1 MLRALGA
8 LACLSLIFVAACGS
22 DKSSSNGSGG
32 GGGGGMSGTGGN
44 PGVGGKSAC
53 AEPPALGVRWV
64 GRVDGCDSRGARY
77 AWSGSG
83 FVGRF
88 QGTGLSVR
96 LLDTANQHTVL
107 IDGVLQPTLKT
118 QIADATYPLVSDLP
132 AGEHTFEV
140 YRRTEASF
148 GETIVASFSVTGG
161 ELLAPP
167 DAPARRIEV
176 VGDSITCGYGN
187 EGTLPC
193 AFSADTENHYL
204 SYGAITAR
212 DLGAELSTVAWS
224 GKGVVFNYNGDRNSP
239 LPTLYPLTSPTD
251 RDNTWSFAWQPDAV
265 IINLGTN
272 DYSTGK
278 NPTDAAFVEAYRGL
292 LERIRTVYPKAF
304 VISTLGPLLSGSA
317 LTTARQNIN
326 AAIDARH
333 AAGDP
338 QVKYFELTT
347 PNGMPPGCDYHP
359 NLATHAAMAAELSA
373 ELRADLSW

>member
-1 MLRALGA
+1 
-8 LACLSLIFVAACGS
+8 
-22 DKSSSNGSGG
+22 
-32 GGGGGMSGTGGN
+32 
-44 PGVGGKSAC
+44 
-53 AEPPALGVRWV
+53 VRWV

-118 QIADATYPLVSDLP
+118 QIADAMYPLVSDLP

-148 GETIVASFSVTGG
+148 GETIVASFSVTHG

-167 DAPARRIEV
+167 EAPARRIEI

-251 RDNTWSFAWQPDAV
+251 RDSTWSFAWQPDAV
-265 IINLGTN
+265 VINLGTN

-278 NPTDAAFVEAYRGL
+278 NPTDDAFVEAYRGL

-333 AAGDP
+333 AAGDQ

-359 NLATHAAMAAELSA
+359 NLATHAAMAAELTA